1 MILDELKEG
10 IVTRSAS
17 ETEALGE
24 RLAKFLK
31 SGTVALLG
39 DLGAGKTTFAKGLA
53 RGLGV
58 KESVKSPSFNVCLT
72 YRGELANFAHVDAY
86 RLKSPEDF
94 DALLLD
100 EILPEPRLVCVEW
113 PQIVAPALD
122 CDALWIEILSRAE
135 NPDTRV
141 FRALSCKC

>member
-58 KESVKSPSFNVCLT
+58 KDSVKSPSFSVCLT
-72 YRGELANFAHVDAY
+72 YKGEIANFAHVDAY

-113 PQIVAPALD
+113 PQIVAQALD
-122 CDALWIEILSRAE
+122 GDALWIEIESPSDKPE
-135 NPDTRV
+135 VRV
-141 FRALSCKC
+141 FKSVSFKG